1 MWRGS
6 FNLKKV
12 MFFFVCAFWT
22 LFRKWT
28 ETSLW
33 ICFLIR
39 GTLCFF
45 CEFAAWSVT
54 WVRLLFLWMKMPHAA
69 ERATVPL
76 NATRF
81 DNNNNNREAAGLK
94 RKQKRRALFFPTGVI
109 CQSETWQLRRRN
121 GTNTVCVSHS
131 LLQTLPPPWPWER
144 HASASLKG
152 SSNVCVCVCECTYQH
167 VFMYIL
173 AVLLLFCSFNFIC
186 AQLELIFG
194 GTNCQAARS
203 PESDSPLA
211 SRSASAATWNKSWQQ
226 QQQGSS
232 RRHADW
238 HFRYADEGVKIA
250 IRTTVVC
257 FQISPFCSVFGFKF
271 FICFSLS

>member
-6 FNLKKV
+6 FNLKKL
-12 MFFFVCAFWT
+12 MFFFARAFWT

-54 WVRLLFLWMKMPHAA
+54 WVRLLFLWMKTPHAA

-81 DNNNNNREAAGLK
+81 DNNNNNNNNREAAGLK
-94 RKQKRRALFFPTGVI
+94 RKQKRRALFLPTGVI

-121 GTNTVCVSHS
+121 GTNLMCVSLSHM
-131 LLQTLPPPWPWER
+131 QTLPPPWPWER

-152 SSNVCVCVCECTYQH
+152 SSNVCVWVYIPACVYVH
-167 VFMYIL
+167 SRSVVV
-173 AVLLLFCSFNFIC
+173 VLQFQFHLR
-186 AQLELIFG
+186 AT
-194 GTNCQAARS
+194 GTNFWRHQLQS
-203 PESDSPLA
+203 STK
-211 SRSASAATWNKSWQQ
+211 SRIRFAV
-226 QQQGSS
+226 
-232 RRHADW
+232 
-238 HFRYADEGVKIA
+238 GVA
-250 IRTTVVC
+250 LCV
-257 FQISPFCSVFGFKF
+257 GGDME
-271 FICFSLS
+271 